1 VLTLSLAR
9 GLFLVLGGGALLL
22 SAGNLSGMLAPGATF
37 DLAVP
42 GGFALG
48 ALLLAGGAFVESGR
62 PLLAALCWLALVVVV
77 VLCAVLVWITFSS
90 ARDAILYALVPV
102 SIVLLATARLAV
114 ARVRAGVLGASAA
127 GS

>member
-1 VLTLSLAR
+1 MLTLSLAR
-9 GLFLVLGGGALLL
+9 VLFLVLGVGALLA
-22 SAGNLSGMLAPGATF
+22 SAGNLSGMLSPGATF

-48 ALLLAGGAFVESGR
+48 ALLLAGGAFVELGR
-62 PLLAALCWLALVVVV
+62 PVLAALCGLALLVVV
-77 VLCAVLVWITFSS
+77 VLCAVLLWITFSS

-114 ARVRAGVLGASAA
+114 ARGRAGVLGAPAA